1 MNASTHV
8 GRIGGLAV
16 ALGVGAAVWSSCAV
30 ASADSTS
37 SDSGGKSAS
46 RSATASAGPS
56 ASGRAAKRA
65 QARLSRQKDSA
76 PGGAA
81 TSPDADPSP
90 GSAAADSNGTP
101 AAVTPDIDPAPKH
114 AAPERRDS
122 AAPSVLSKR
131 TPQVLKLKPSAA
143 APLAAKGSLDPTPAT
158 EVAAARLSAAGV
170 LPALAAALK
179 LPSTGTA
186 AAPSAPSSPSSAT
199 VLPRLAALPTAH
211 SLRAQPVITLPKGIL
226 PPGAMGL
233 VITAL
238 AQVALISLSGNI
250 PPRSVT
256 TATPTLTLNG
266 FNLVPASPQKVTS
279 IYGGWTYLPGGPS
292 QVQGEQQFNV
302 VNPITDANVGKF
314 DALVTRAPGY
324 FYTAMLVTG
333 NDGINVGTGA
343 GKVPPVGSMISNF
356 KIGSFGF
363 GYSSMPTASGKNV
376 VSFKLLTPIG
386 DFPLFMPFD
395 AAKGIADHTVDN
407 QPVNIGDGYTIAPA
421 RPNAENIT
429 GISGI
434 LPFFSGVQGNQTFNI
449 YNASG
454 EKVGSFDGLFT
465 STADIVGTHTQAI
478 LVTGNTGDN
487 IGTAPGQVPAVG
499 SVYNVIYIGSDNNY
513 VLYSSHPSPT
523 GDVVSLTQT
532 NPFGVV
538 RSGTTLLDASAPL
551 PTDPMLLPGGR
562 TIVSTSALIPSGING
577 LPPREVQYQ
586 GYQQFDVRDSSGAT
600 VGSFDADVS
609 IQRDLFGVQ
618 SRGVVVTKVTGGTA
632 GTAPGDVPPVGSA
645 FNYVQFGIPGFGTAQ
660 SVMPSDKGDVIGL
673 DLVTPLGNIPVY
685 RYTNPVKD
693 TADVS
698 FYNPFTSV
706 M

>member
-1 MNASTHV
+1 MTASTHV

-16 ALGVGAAVWSSCAV
+16 AFGVGAAVWTSCAV
-30 ASADSTS
+30 ASADSKAS
-37 SDSGGKSAS
+37 NSGDSFAS
-46 RSATASAGPS
+46 HSATAGKGPA

-65 QARLSRQKDSA
+65 QARQSRQKDSA
-76 PGGAA
+76 PDGAA
-81 TSPDADPSP
+81 ISPDTDPSP
-90 GSAAADSNGTP
+90 SSAASDDSTPP
-101 AAVTPDIDPAPKH
+101 AATPDSGRAPRH
-114 AAPERRDS
+114 AAPERGDS
-122 AAPSVLSKR
+122 AAPSILSKH
-131 TPQVLKLKPSAA
+131 TPRLLKLTPYPSTS
-143 APLAAKGSLDPTPAT
+143 LAVKNVLDPTPAAR
-158 EVAAARLSAAGV
+158 VAAPRLPGAGL
-170 LPALAAALK
+170 LPALSAALK

-186 AAPSAPSSPSSAT
+186 AAPSSPSSTPSSAT

-618 SRGVVVTKVTGGTA
+618 SRGVVVTKVTGGTV

-685 RYTNPVKD
+685 RYTNPAKD